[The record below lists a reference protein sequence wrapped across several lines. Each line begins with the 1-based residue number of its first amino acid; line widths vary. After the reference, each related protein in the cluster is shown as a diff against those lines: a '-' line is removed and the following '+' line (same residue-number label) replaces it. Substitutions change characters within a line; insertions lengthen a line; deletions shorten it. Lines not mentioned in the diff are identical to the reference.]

1 MKQAVPSLA
10 ELELAK
16 RLNADKEK
24 VSELQKKLKELKE
37 RQAYQRLKV
46 RKTTQL
52 SSEDITS
59 TWSVC
64 FSRYPI
70 LIFTIIDVL
79 FQMNEYMS
87 EEKKKDVQFSPKQQD
102 AIRTS
107 IAQM

>member
-24 VSELQKKLKELKE
+24 VSELQKKLKDLKE

-52 SSEDITS
+52 VSEDITS
-59 TWSVC
+59 TLSVC

-70 LIFTIIDVL
+70 LIFTIDVL